1 MNKTKLEMEFLD
13 ALDKKFI
20 LRVDNP
26 REDLTDIQVSQA
38 MEDIIRENIFLSGD
52 LDLKAASTARLVTV
66 STNALEI

>member
-38 MEDIIRENIFLSGD
+38 MEDIIRENIFLSGN
-52 LDLKAASTARLVTV
+52 LDLAKASTARLVTV
-66 STNALEI
+66 STSVLEI

>member
-1 MNKTKLEMEFLD
+1 MDKTKLEMEFLD
-13 ALDKKFI
+13 ILDKKFI
-20 LRVDNP
+20 LRIDNP
-26 REDLTDIQVSQA
+26 REDLTNIQVSQA

>member
-13 ALDKKFI
+13 TLDKKFI

-38 MEDIIRENIFLSGD
+38 MEDIIRENIFLSGN